1 MRLFYLPSA
10 DRWACLA
17 KVLSISRKAKVN
29 TVSKFSSLGS
39 KSLQGEKNRGR
50 SLYNRFP
57 AFLFVP
63 PANRVTPYNGPPRF
77 ALQMLACGSLCNYT
91 DQSPPGSSVHRIL
104 QEYWSGLPFPPPRNL
119 PYSGIKLTFRVSPE
133 LVDGFFTTEPPGKP
147 YFNIIL
153 SLPIQVIFI
162 KLELHLLPTKKK
174 LDIRQTLER
183 VTQSQES

>member
-39 KSLQGEKNRGR
+39 KSLQGEKKRGQ

-63 PANRVTPYNGPPRF
+63 PASRVTPYNGPPRF
-77 ALQMLACGSLCNYT
+77 ALQKLACGSLCNFM
-91 DQSPPGSSVHRIL
+91 DQSPPGSSVRRIL
-104 QEYWSGLPFPPPRNL
+104 QEYWSGLPFPPPGNL
-119 PYSGIKLTFRVSPE
+119 PDPGIQPTSLKSPA
-133 LVDGFFTTEPPGKP
+133 LAGGFFTSRATWEAFHTLTIHILINQTEKESGPEISSK
-147 YFNIIL
+147 NNK
-153 SLPIQVIFI
+153 I
-162 KLELHLLPTKKK
+162 KA
-174 LDIRQTLER
+174 
-183 VTQSQES
+183 

>member
-39 KSLQGEKNRGR
+39 KSLQGEKKRGR

-104 QEYWSGLPFPPPRNL
+104 QEYWSWLPFPPPRNL
-119 PYSGIKLTFRVSPE
+119 PDPGIQSTSLKSPA
-133 LVDGFFTTEPPGKP
+133 LAGGFFTSRATWEA
-147 YFNIIL
+147 FQMLTIHIL
-153 SLPIQVIFI
+153 INQIEKESGPEISSKNNKI
-162 KLELHLLPTKKK
+162 KA
-174 LDIRQTLER
+174 
-183 VTQSQES
+183 

>member
-1 MRLFYLPSA
+1 MKNIPLLF
-10 DRWACLA
+10 
-17 KVLSISRKAKVN
+17 
-29 TVSKFSSLGS
+29 
-39 KSLQGEKNRGR
+39 KSLRIWSCLLSQHMCVCVYTC
-50 SLYNRFP
+50 SHACADTSMLIHVQI
-57 AFLFVP
+57 FVTLRP
-63 PANRVTPYNGPPRF
+63 VAH
-77 ALQMLACGSLCNYT
+77 
-91 DQSPPGSSVHRIL
+91 QSPLSMGFSL